1 MCLCRPGFF
10 DRVRVMQ
17 SETGQLKL
25 EASPGLSSWLESQDV
40 SLAISTYQA
49 AKIFLIGNN
58 AETGRISVFERTFA
72 RAMGLAATPGAEQ
85 LWLASQFQLWRFE
98 DFLSREAATSP
109 YDAVYVPI
117 EGRTVGEVDIHDI
130 HPRPGQPP
138 LFVVSRFNCIATLD
152 ADNSFAPLW
161 MPGFIDAVV
170 AEDRCHLN
178 GMAVEN
184 HQPRLV
190 TCVAP
195 TNAGG
200 AWREHRRDGGI
211 VVDVGSG
218 ETVAAGF
225 SMPHSPRL
233 RNGRCYL
240 IQSGTGEFG
249 TLDLND
255 GRFTPIC
262 ALQGFARGLSFVG
275 DYAIIGVSKPRDER
289 HFGGLAL
296 SDRLAEARLE
306 PICHVAIVNLTTGKI
321 EHRLVF
327 DGIVSELYDIA
338 VLKGVRRPMIH
349 GFVQPDLRFVIRPAP
364 FDIDAHNGQDR

>member
-1 MCLCRPGFF
+1 MAS
-10 DRVRVMQ
+10 V
-17 SETGQLKL
+17 EGQLKL
-25 EASPGLSSWLESQDV
+25 EASPGFSSWLESHDL

-58 AETGRISVFERTFA
+58 SETGRISIFERTFA
-72 RAMGLAATPGAEQ
+72 RAMGLAASADARQ

-98 DFLSREAATSP
+98 DFLSRERAQTD

-130 HPRPGQPP
+130 HPRPDQPP

-152 ADNSFAPLW
+152 AENSFAPLW
-161 MPGFIDAVV
+161 MPRFIDAMV

-178 GMAVEN
+178 GMAVVGDT
-184 HQPRLV
+184 PKLV
-190 TCVAP
+190 TCVAA
-195 TNAGG
+195 TNSGG
-200 AWREHRRDGGI
+200 EWRDHRRDGGI
-211 VVDVGSG
+211 VIDV
-218 ETVAAGF
+218 ETNEIIAGGF

-233 RNGRCYL
+233 KDGRCYL

-249 TLDLND
+249 TLDLAN

-262 ALQGFARGLSFVG
+262 RLQGFARGLSLVG
-275 DYAIIGVSKPRDER
+275 NHAVIGVSKPRDER

-296 SDRLAEARLE
+296 SDTLAEAGLD
-306 PICHVAIVNLTTGKI
+306 PLCHIAIVNLTSGEI

-327 DGIVSELYDIA
+327 EGLVSELYDVALLNGI
-338 VLKGVRRPMIH
+338 RRPMVH

-364 FDIDAHNGQDR
+364 FDLERHNGAAS

>member
-1 MCLCRPGFF
+1 
-10 DRVRVMQ
+10 MQ

-25 EASPGLSSWLESQDV
+25 EASPGLSSWLESQNV
-40 SLAISTYQA
+40 SLAVSTYQA

-58 AETGRISVFERTFA
+58 TETGRISVFERTFA
-72 RAMGLAATPGAEQ
+72 RAMGLAASPAANQ

-98 DFLSREAATSP
+98 DFLSREPVMKP
-109 YDAVYVPI
+109 YDAIYVPI

-152 ADNSFAPLW
+152 AENSFAPVW
-161 MPGFIDAVV
+161 MPKFIDAVV

-178 GMAVEN
+178 GMAVEDDK
-184 HQPRLV
+184 PRLV
-190 TCVAP
+190 TCVAA
-195 TNAGG
+195 TNSGG
-200 AWREHRRDGGI
+200 EWREHRRGGGI
-211 VVDVGSG
+211 VIDVESG
-218 ETVAAGF
+218 ETVAGGF

-233 RNGRCYL
+233 REGRCYL

-249 TLDLND
+249 TVDLKD
-255 GRFTPIC
+255 GSFTPIC
-262 ALQGFARGLSFVG
+262 ALQGFARGLGFVG

-296 SDRLAEARLE
+296 SDRLADANLD
-306 PICHVAIVNLTTGKI
+306 PLCHVAIVNLTSGNI

-327 DGIVSELYDIA
+327 DGVVSELYDVAI
-338 VLKGVRRPMIH
+338 LHGVSRPMIH

-364 FDIDAHNGQDR
+364 FDIDTHNGRNR